1 MKEIE
6 PWEYIVANQ
15 LNYLSGRVV
24 QLVTEYGLT
33 KDIQVLTSVPRL
45 GYASKE
51 RFTRRDLVP
60 MNRVVLDA
68 DESQT
73 HKDVSIQV
81 IRMSAITD
89 ALNVSLL

>member
-33 KDIQVLTSVPRL
+33 KDIQVLEQACRDLATLVQR
-45 GYASKE
+45 E
-51 RFTRRDLVP
+51 RFIEERFG
-60 MNRVVLDA
+60 A
-68 DESQT
+68 DE
-73 HKDVSIQV
+73 
-81 IRMSAITD
+81 
-89 ALNVSLL
+89 